1 YQHLSD
7 IIEAGLTL
15 IVPLNFPE
23 TPNVE
28 NLEDAERIDL
38 RTLMAWE
45 QAPTN
50 PRRLI
55 ESGLTVALTT
65 GLLENRKDFFGRL
78 RDAMDEGL
86 TEEQALAAL
95 TTTPAAM
102 LGLDGAMGTV
112 EAGKIANLVV
122 IDGTE
127 ELFGKDRKV
136 MAVWVDGERYEVN
149 SDPLVDPTGEW
160 MLAFNG
166 GGETYT
172 LQITGEPDRPKVKL
186 EMPGAADD
194 ADVEV
199 DAEIEEEDD
208 AAGDEAV
215 PDPDEASDVDAP
227 QPEDE

>member
-1 YQHLSD
+1 
-7 IIEAGLTL
+7 
-15 IVPLNFPE
+15 
-23 TPNVE
+23 
-28 NLEDAERIDL
+28 
-38 RTLMAWE
+38 
-45 QAPTN
+45 
-50 PRRLI
+50 
-55 ESGLTVALTT
+55 
-65 GLLENRKDFFGRL
+65 
-78 RDAMDEGL
+78 
-86 TEEQALAAL
+86 
-95 TTTPAAM
+95 
-102 LGLDGAMGTV
+102 
-112 EAGKIANLVV
+112 

-227 QPEDE
+227 QPEDEPQDEQTTESEESDADVEADVEVAEPDAADDGEVKGDSKPRGHNAKAVTLREARLAFALPCKAFGRQGWEQFTGVI